1 MDDVMSKSNSI
12 LGHCLIIFTQIILGL
27 NIPITRDILLD
38 YLTPLAYIAVRALIT
53 ALFFWLVYCFQKQEK
68 IEKRDFMLMLLGGFL
83 GFVFS
88 QYLTSKSL
96 QYTTPVYF
104 FLILA
109 LSPVVVLILQAICF
123 GEKITQKKMA
133 GIGFGIFGAAIL
145 AVRAALEEGSAG
157 SNNLLG
163 IGLAVIS
170 VSSFAAYVVICGDIG
185 RKYRAATQMKWTF
198 NFSAFLTCPI

>member
-1 MDDVMSKSNSI
+1 
-12 LGHCLIIFTQIILGL
+12 
-27 NIPITRDILLD
+27 
-38 YLTPLAYIAVRALIT
+38 
-53 ALFFWLVYCFQKQEK
+53 
-68 IEKRDFMLMLLGGFL
+68 MLMLLGGFL
-83 GFVFS
+83 GLVFS

-104 FLILA
+104 SLILA
-109 LSPVVVLILQAICF
+109 LSPVVVLILQPICF